1 MIVFS
6 RRVGESIVIA
16 DDIIVTVVE
25 IRDDKVRIG
34 VEAPKEVPIHR
45 SEVFEA
51 IKRHEEAERGQE
63 ERQEDPPRGRWRFL
77 RRLFGG

>member
-1 MIVFS
+1 MIVF
-6 RRVGESIVIA
+6 RRLKGESIVIG

-45 SEVFEA
+45 KEVLEA
-51 IKRHEEAERGQE
+51 LKQTCDSH
-63 ERQEDPPRGRWRFL
+63 QEDSPRGRLL